1 MYSIAYFGA
10 ESLFNMF
17 LENKNMISSSIRPMR
32 IYALMYLLAGQNLF
46 IASLSSAIG
55 EPQYSIIIN
64 ILRGSVSLFISIYL
78 MVHLFGVRFLFF
90 GAGVSELVVFVIA
103 LYSLKKML
111 DKSALRLKEG
121 YEW

>member
-1 MYSIAYFGA
+1 
-10 ESLFNMF
+10 
-17 LENKNMISSSIRPMR
+17 MR

-64 ILRGSVSLFISIYL
+64 ILRGSVSLFLSIYL
-78 MVHLFGVRFLFF
+78 MIYIFGVDYLFF
-90 GAGVSELVVFVIA
+90 GAGVSELVVFALA

-111 DKSALRLKEG
+111 DKSASRLKEG
-121 YEW
+121 